1 MESTRQ
7 LISFLK
13 IFHKTRLQD
22 KSLTLRKWL
31 GKNYVKRSSQQNNTF
46 CFFFCILI
54 QSSLHVSEKN
64 IDVLTLET
72 NTSYIASKYFF
83 LTLPRFI
90 LNWVKIQMQPF
101 SILTIT

>member
-1 MESTRQ
+1 MSRGP
-7 LISFLK
+7 LS
-13 IFHKTRLQD
+13 KTIL
-22 KSLTLRKWL
+22 
-31 GKNYVKRSSQQNNTF
+31 F
-46 CFFFCILI
+46 AFFFCILI

-90 LNWVKIQMQPF
+90 LN
-101 SILTIT
+101 